1 MKNRPLL
8 SVCLMV
14 LCIIAS
20 MVVWGRERFIKELR
34 PSPIERYA
42 AEGDSITICGKVYRQ
57 EQKENCRMIYLKENS
72 IYSNSKKFQ
81 ESKII
86 IYTNSSQ
93 KLHIGNQIKVCGKVS
108 FYEEARNP
116 GNFDQKFYYQKQ
128 GIHGKVRSDD
138 IQITDYK
145 RNKLK
150 DRLEKFRMNWQKMLC
165 LFKENGMGYR
175 ELAVKIKNG
184 YSSLKRDPVFKCLD
198 IIWNQKLKTAEISV
212 VNDAGFKAIIIGS
225 TQNLTTSRG
234 YMYLFYTN
242 DSKVLFP
249 SVKEIIRRLKIVA
262 SGERLTDQDAEYF
275 DWEEYGS
282 LEMQRIYFSE
292 IIKREAKTT

>member
-1 MKNRPLL
+1 
-8 SVCLMV
+8 
-14 LCIIAS
+14 
-20 MVVWGRERFIKELR
+20 
-34 PSPIERYA
+34 
-42 AEGDSITICGKVYRQ
+42 
-57 EQKENCRMIYLKENS
+57 
-72 IYSNSKKFQ
+72 
-81 ESKII
+81 
-86 IYTNSSQ
+86 
-93 KLHIGNQIKVCGKVS
+93 
-108 FYEEARNP
+108 
-116 GNFDQKFYYQKQ
+116 
-128 GIHGKVRSDD
+128 
-138 IQITDYK
+138 
-145 RNKLK
+145 
-150 DRLEKFRMNWQKMLC
+150 
-165 LFKENGMGYR
+165 MGYR
-175 ELAVKIKNG
+175 ELAEKIKNG
-184 YSSLKRDPVFKCLD
+184 YSSLKREPVFKCLD

-212 VNDAGFKAIIIGS
+212 VNDAEFKVIIIGS

>member
-1 MKNRPLL
+1 M
-8 SVCLMV
+8 
-14 LCIIAS
+14 
-20 MVVWGRERFIKELR
+20 W
-34 PSPIERYA
+34 
-42 AEGDSITICGKVYRQ
+42 
-57 EQKENCRMIYLKENS
+57 
-72 IYSNSKKFQ
+72 
-81 ESKII
+81 
-86 IYTNSSQ
+86 
-93 KLHIGNQIKVCGKVS
+93 
-108 FYEEARNP
+108 
-116 GNFDQKFYYQKQ
+116 
-128 GIHGKVRSDD
+128 
-138 IQITDYK
+138 
-145 RNKLK
+145 
-150 DRLEKFRMNWQKMLC
+150 
-165 LFKENGMGYR
+165 YR

-184 YSSLKRDPVFKCLD
+184 YSSLKREPVFKCLD

>member
-1 MKNRPLL
+1 
-8 SVCLMV
+8 
-14 LCIIAS
+14 
-20 MVVWGRERFIKELR
+20 
-34 PSPIERYA
+34 
-42 AEGDSITICGKVYRQ
+42 
-57 EQKENCRMIYLKENS
+57 
-72 IYSNSKKFQ
+72 
-81 ESKII
+81 
-86 IYTNSSQ
+86 
-93 KLHIGNQIKVCGKVS
+93 
-108 FYEEARNP
+108 
-116 GNFDQKFYYQKQ
+116 
-128 GIHGKVRSDD
+128 
-138 IQITDYK
+138 
-145 RNKLK
+145 
-150 DRLEKFRMNWQKMLC
+150 
-165 LFKENGMGYR
+165 MGYR

-184 YSSLKRDPVFKCLD
+184 YSSLKREPVFKCLD

-212 VNDAGFKAIIIGS
+212 VNDAEFKVIIIGS
-225 TQNLTTSRG
+225 TQSLTTSRG

>member
-1 MKNRPLL
+1 
-8 SVCLMV
+8 
-14 LCIIAS
+14 
-20 MVVWGRERFIKELR
+20 
-34 PSPIERYA
+34 
-42 AEGDSITICGKVYRQ
+42 
-57 EQKENCRMIYLKENS
+57 
-72 IYSNSKKFQ
+72 
-81 ESKII
+81 
-86 IYTNSSQ
+86 
-93 KLHIGNQIKVCGKVS
+93 
-108 FYEEARNP
+108 
-116 GNFDQKFYYQKQ
+116 
-128 GIHGKVRSDD
+128 
-138 IQITDYK
+138 
-145 RNKLK
+145 
-150 DRLEKFRMNWQKMLC
+150 
-165 LFKENGMGYR
+165 MGYR

-184 YSSLKRDPVFKCLD
+184 YSSLKREPVFKCLD

-212 VNDAGFKAIIIGS
+212 VNDAEFKVIIIGS

-249 SVKEIIRRLKIVA
+249 SVKEIIRRLKIVE

>member
-1 MKNRPLL
+1 
-8 SVCLMV
+8 
-14 LCIIAS
+14 
-20 MVVWGRERFIKELR
+20 
-34 PSPIERYA
+34 
-42 AEGDSITICGKVYRQ
+42 
-57 EQKENCRMIYLKENS
+57 
-72 IYSNSKKFQ
+72 
-81 ESKII
+81 
-86 IYTNSSQ
+86 
-93 KLHIGNQIKVCGKVS
+93 
-108 FYEEARNP
+108 
-116 GNFDQKFYYQKQ
+116 
-128 GIHGKVRSDD
+128 
-138 IQITDYK
+138 
-145 RNKLK
+145 
-150 DRLEKFRMNWQKMLC
+150 
-165 LFKENGMGYR
+165 MGYR

-184 YSSLKRDPVFKCLD
+184 YSSLKREPVFKCLD

-212 VNDAGFKAIIIGS
+212 VNDAEFKVIIIGS

-249 SVKEIIRRLKIVA
+249 SVKEIIRRLKVVA

>member
-1 MKNRPLL
+1 
-8 SVCLMV
+8 
-14 LCIIAS
+14 
-20 MVVWGRERFIKELR
+20 
-34 PSPIERYA
+34 
-42 AEGDSITICGKVYRQ
+42 
-57 EQKENCRMIYLKENS
+57 
-72 IYSNSKKFQ
+72 
-81 ESKII
+81 
-86 IYTNSSQ
+86 
-93 KLHIGNQIKVCGKVS
+93 
-108 FYEEARNP
+108 
-116 GNFDQKFYYQKQ
+116 
-128 GIHGKVRSDD
+128 
-138 IQITDYK
+138 
-145 RNKLK
+145 
-150 DRLEKFRMNWQKMLC
+150 
-165 LFKENGMGYR
+165 MGYR

-184 YSSLKRDPVFKCLD
+184 YSSLKREPVFKCLD

-212 VNDAGFKAIIIGS
+212 VNDAEFKVIIIGS

-275 DWEEYGS
+275 EWEEYGS

>member
-1 MKNRPLL
+1 
-8 SVCLMV
+8 
-14 LCIIAS
+14 
-20 MVVWGRERFIKELR
+20 
-34 PSPIERYA
+34 
-42 AEGDSITICGKVYRQ
+42 
-57 EQKENCRMIYLKENS
+57 
-72 IYSNSKKFQ
+72 
-81 ESKII
+81 
-86 IYTNSSQ
+86 
-93 KLHIGNQIKVCGKVS
+93 
-108 FYEEARNP
+108 
-116 GNFDQKFYYQKQ
+116 
-128 GIHGKVRSDD
+128 
-138 IQITDYK
+138 
-145 RNKLK
+145 
-150 DRLEKFRMNWQKMLC
+150 
-165 LFKENGMGYR
+165 MGYR

-184 YSSLKRDPVFKCLD
+184 YSSLKREPVFKCLD

-292 IIKREAKTT
+292 INNLSES

>member
-1 MKNRPLL
+1 
-8 SVCLMV
+8 
-14 LCIIAS
+14 
-20 MVVWGRERFIKELR
+20 
-34 PSPIERYA
+34 
-42 AEGDSITICGKVYRQ
+42 
-57 EQKENCRMIYLKENS
+57 
-72 IYSNSKKFQ
+72 
-81 ESKII
+81 
-86 IYTNSSQ
+86 
-93 KLHIGNQIKVCGKVS
+93 
-108 FYEEARNP
+108 
-116 GNFDQKFYYQKQ
+116 
-128 GIHGKVRSDD
+128 
-138 IQITDYK
+138 
-145 RNKLK
+145 
-150 DRLEKFRMNWQKMLC
+150 
-165 LFKENGMGYR
+165 MGYR

-184 YSSLKRDPVFKCLD
+184 YSSLKREPVFKCLD

-212 VNDAGFKAIIIGS
+212 VNDAEFKVIIIGS

-249 SVKEIIRRLKIVA
+249 SVKEIIRRSKIVA

>member
-1 MKNRPLL
+1 
-8 SVCLMV
+8 
-14 LCIIAS
+14 
-20 MVVWGRERFIKELR
+20 
-34 PSPIERYA
+34 
-42 AEGDSITICGKVYRQ
+42 
-57 EQKENCRMIYLKENS
+57 
-72 IYSNSKKFQ
+72 
-81 ESKII
+81 
-86 IYTNSSQ
+86 
-93 KLHIGNQIKVCGKVS
+93 
-108 FYEEARNP
+108 
-116 GNFDQKFYYQKQ
+116 
-128 GIHGKVRSDD
+128 
-138 IQITDYK
+138 
-145 RNKLK
+145 
-150 DRLEKFRMNWQKMLC
+150 
-165 LFKENGMGYR
+165 MGYR

-184 YSSLKRDPVFKCLD
+184 YSSLKREPVFKCLD

-292 IIKREAKTT
+292 INDLSES

>member
-1 MKNRPLL
+1 
-8 SVCLMV
+8 
-14 LCIIAS
+14 
-20 MVVWGRERFIKELR
+20 
-34 PSPIERYA
+34 
-42 AEGDSITICGKVYRQ
+42 
-57 EQKENCRMIYLKENS
+57 
-72 IYSNSKKFQ
+72 
-81 ESKII
+81 
-86 IYTNSSQ
+86 
-93 KLHIGNQIKVCGKVS
+93 
-108 FYEEARNP
+108 
-116 GNFDQKFYYQKQ
+116 
-128 GIHGKVRSDD
+128 
-138 IQITDYK
+138 
-145 RNKLK
+145 
-150 DRLEKFRMNWQKMLC
+150 
-165 LFKENGMGYR
+165 MGYR

-184 YSSLKRDPVFKCLD
+184 YSSLKRESVFKCLD

>member
-1 MKNRPLL
+1 
-8 SVCLMV
+8 
-14 LCIIAS
+14 
-20 MVVWGRERFIKELR
+20 
-34 PSPIERYA
+34 
-42 AEGDSITICGKVYRQ
+42 
-57 EQKENCRMIYLKENS
+57 
-72 IYSNSKKFQ
+72 
-81 ESKII
+81 
-86 IYTNSSQ
+86 
-93 KLHIGNQIKVCGKVS
+93 
-108 FYEEARNP
+108 
-116 GNFDQKFYYQKQ
+116 
-128 GIHGKVRSDD
+128 
-138 IQITDYK
+138 
-145 RNKLK
+145 
-150 DRLEKFRMNWQKMLC
+150 
-165 LFKENGMGYR
+165 MGYR

-184 YSSLKRDPVFKCLD
+184 YSSLKREPVFKCLD
-198 IIWNQKLKTAEISV
+198 IIWNQNLKTAEISV

>member
-1 MKNRPLL
+1 
-8 SVCLMV
+8 
-14 LCIIAS
+14 
-20 MVVWGRERFIKELR
+20 
-34 PSPIERYA
+34 
-42 AEGDSITICGKVYRQ
+42 
-57 EQKENCRMIYLKENS
+57 
-72 IYSNSKKFQ
+72 
-81 ESKII
+81 
-86 IYTNSSQ
+86 
-93 KLHIGNQIKVCGKVS
+93 
-108 FYEEARNP
+108 
-116 GNFDQKFYYQKQ
+116 
-128 GIHGKVRSDD
+128 
-138 IQITDYK
+138 
-145 RNKLK
+145 
-150 DRLEKFRMNWQKMLC
+150 
-165 LFKENGMGYR
+165 MGYR

-184 YSSLKRDPVFKCLD
+184 YSSLKREPVFKCLD

-262 SGERLTDQDAEYF
+262 SGERVTDQDAEYF

>member
-1 MKNRPLL
+1 
-8 SVCLMV
+8 
-14 LCIIAS
+14 
-20 MVVWGRERFIKELR
+20 
-34 PSPIERYA
+34 
-42 AEGDSITICGKVYRQ
+42 
-57 EQKENCRMIYLKENS
+57 
-72 IYSNSKKFQ
+72 
-81 ESKII
+81 
-86 IYTNSSQ
+86 
-93 KLHIGNQIKVCGKVS
+93 
-108 FYEEARNP
+108 
-116 GNFDQKFYYQKQ
+116 
-128 GIHGKVRSDD
+128 
-138 IQITDYK
+138 
-145 RNKLK
+145 
-150 DRLEKFRMNWQKMLC
+150 
-165 LFKENGMGYR
+165 MGYR

-212 VNDAGFKAIIIGS
+212 VNDAEFKVIIIGS

>member
-1 MKNRPLL
+1 
-8 SVCLMV
+8 
-14 LCIIAS
+14 
-20 MVVWGRERFIKELR
+20 
-34 PSPIERYA
+34 
-42 AEGDSITICGKVYRQ
+42 
-57 EQKENCRMIYLKENS
+57 
-72 IYSNSKKFQ
+72 
-81 ESKII
+81 
-86 IYTNSSQ
+86 
-93 KLHIGNQIKVCGKVS
+93 
-108 FYEEARNP
+108 
-116 GNFDQKFYYQKQ
+116 
-128 GIHGKVRSDD
+128 
-138 IQITDYK
+138 
-145 RNKLK
+145 
-150 DRLEKFRMNWQKMLC
+150 
-165 LFKENGMGYR
+165 MGYR

-184 YSSLKRDPVFKCLD
+184 YSSLKREPVFKCLD

-292 IIKREAKTT
+292 IIKREANTT

>member
-1 MKNRPLL
+1 
-8 SVCLMV
+8 
-14 LCIIAS
+14 
-20 MVVWGRERFIKELR
+20 
-34 PSPIERYA
+34 
-42 AEGDSITICGKVYRQ
+42 
-57 EQKENCRMIYLKENS
+57 
-72 IYSNSKKFQ
+72 
-81 ESKII
+81 
-86 IYTNSSQ
+86 
-93 KLHIGNQIKVCGKVS
+93 
-108 FYEEARNP
+108 
-116 GNFDQKFYYQKQ
+116 
-128 GIHGKVRSDD
+128 
-138 IQITDYK
+138 
-145 RNKLK
+145 
-150 DRLEKFRMNWQKMLC
+150 
-165 LFKENGMGYR
+165 MGYR

-184 YSSLKRDPVFKCLD
+184 YSSLKREPVFKCLD

-212 VNDAGFKAIIIGS
+212 VNDAEFKVIIIGS

-262 SGERLTDQDAEYF
+262 SGEKLTDQDAEFF

>member
-1 MKNRPLL
+1 
-8 SVCLMV
+8 
-14 LCIIAS
+14 
-20 MVVWGRERFIKELR
+20 
-34 PSPIERYA
+34 
-42 AEGDSITICGKVYRQ
+42 
-57 EQKENCRMIYLKENS
+57 
-72 IYSNSKKFQ
+72 
-81 ESKII
+81 
-86 IYTNSSQ
+86 
-93 KLHIGNQIKVCGKVS
+93 
-108 FYEEARNP
+108 
-116 GNFDQKFYYQKQ
+116 
-128 GIHGKVRSDD
+128 
-138 IQITDYK
+138 
-145 RNKLK
+145 
-150 DRLEKFRMNWQKMLC
+150 
-165 LFKENGMGYR
+165 MGYR
-175 ELAVKIKNG
+175 ELAVKLKNG
-184 YSSLKRDPVFKCLD
+184 YSSLKREPVFKCLD

-212 VNDAGFKAIIIGS
+212 VNDAEFKVIIIGS

>member
-1 MKNRPLL
+1 
-8 SVCLMV
+8 
-14 LCIIAS
+14 
-20 MVVWGRERFIKELR
+20 
-34 PSPIERYA
+34 
-42 AEGDSITICGKVYRQ
+42 
-57 EQKENCRMIYLKENS
+57 
-72 IYSNSKKFQ
+72 
-81 ESKII
+81 
-86 IYTNSSQ
+86 
-93 KLHIGNQIKVCGKVS
+93 
-108 FYEEARNP
+108 
-116 GNFDQKFYYQKQ
+116 
-128 GIHGKVRSDD
+128 
-138 IQITDYK
+138 
-145 RNKLK
+145 
-150 DRLEKFRMNWQKMLC
+150 
-165 LFKENGMGYR
+165 MGYR

-184 YSSLKRDPVFKCLD
+184 YSSLKREPVFKCLD

-249 SVKEIIRRLKIVA
+249 SVKEIIRRLKTVA